1 MNLTVSSI
9 VQQSDVCPMCEM
21 MAGWGWAGMLLMG
34 LFWIAVLA
42 AVVWLI
48 ARLLRGRTGHPHRN
62 TAEDI
67 LRERYARG
75 EIDEQRY
82 ERMRSELQH

>member
-1 MNLTVSSI
+1 MFLSSSM
-9 VQQSDVCPMCEM
+9 VQQRGFCPMCEI

-34 LFWIAVLA
+34 VFWIAVIA

-48 ARLLRGRTGHPHRN
+48 ARMVRGTRGRIRRP

-75 EIDEQRY
+75 EIDQETY
-82 ERMRSELQH
+82 ERMRSELET